1 MLKMLRYG
9 AALMAG
15 LATSLGSGIA
25 AGALAPLVGREG
37 DFLLWAVGLGLGLPL
52 GGWVAGRVA
61 KPNLDASPASW
72 FALLGLSPGLWLALF
87 VWSVQLRQFGP
98 GSEYFLELLGP
109 GLFGILLAFGGAV
122 FGARTKVAGPDGSRD
137 AS

>member
-15 LATSLGSGIA
+15 LATSFGSGIA
-25 AGALAPLVGREG
+25 AGALAPLVGRESE
-37 DFLLWAVGLGLGLPL
+37 FFLWAVGLGLGLPL

-61 KPNLDASPASW
+61 KPDQHSAAARWVVLL
-72 FALLGLSPGLWLALF
+72 ALTPGLWLALL
-87 VWSVQLRQFGP
+87 VWTSELRRSGVE
-98 GSEYFLELLGP
+98 SEYFQELLVP
-109 GLFGILLAFGGAV
+109 GVFGILLALGGTA